1 MSSKQPDFDI
11 KNYNLE
17 ELLTIFG
24 IGSPV
29 QKEAI
34 MGIAADFIK
43 KYKELGQAKYVE
55 FFSQG
60 MNKLLSNFEQVEG
73 ILGKVDNILDEVEET
88 RETVLTQAQE
98 TAEDLTNRFE
108 QVRTQAKDFINPP
121 IEAAAPNILHNRY
134 YNAQRTQTRMGEGVV
149 MPNRSDYIN
158 VPTVGVGAH
167 APQLQNRLFLP
178 NAFAEI
184 PFAQGYR
191 NPTLQNAFL
200 TWVNV
205 DSQYR
210 EILPTGISSAS
221 CPGSIFDPSNNI
233 HQADSS
239 TDFTFA
245 LASPITN
252 VLSMTVGSIEVPMA
266 GYYTFSDKYGN
277 TTFELHVANNSP
289 ICLKIPEGNYDA
301 AGLQAIMNKV
311 LLGGYAAAT
320 GTSATP
326 GAGEARP
333 QLIVNASNQ
342 KIYLFWGT
350 KIEGVT
356 GPAPPANTPPD
367 ISIKWFERKS
377 CGNCKNCIPSC
388 TKEVYD
394 TEMML
399 GPTGPTGPTAREV
412 KRENKEHAC
421 SDKNTGKKINSTL
434 GWTLGFREAE
444 SKFQPTFVP
453 TNPVADASFNLVGVT
468 GNTYYGTFGTCVWN
482 ELGTKYLILEVDD
495 FNRNRNS
502 GNMGTMSM
510 PACTE
515 SFKLPTY
522 AKKVSQIYPICDPS
536 ANIQRFP
543 DPGDITDK
551 DPPERIKFTADQL
564 NEVLDVGPVAEFGPT
579 GSTGTWEQAQKN
591 PYRAGC
597 GGTKKSYYEKFNR
610 ACRKGTPANPIAI
623 RGEDTLTKAQKYT
636 AREIRGT
643 QQNSCVNQYYAP
655 QSSNILFRFPI
666 QRIST
671 NPQVPIV
678 TPGPGAASGRRY
690 FGPITIEKLRVRILD
705 DKGYVID
712 LNCGE
717 ISFSLVLERLYQY

>member
-1 MSSKQPDFDI
+1 MSIKQPDFDI
-11 KNYNLE
+11 ENYNLE
-17 ELLTIFG
+17 ELLDIFG
-24 IGSPV
+24 IESPV

-55 FFSQG
+55 FFSKG
-60 MNKLLSNFEQVEG
+60 MNKLLSNFDQVEG
-73 ILGKVDNILDEVEET
+73 ILGKVENLLDEVEET
-88 RETVLTQAQE
+88 RESLTEQAGE
-98 TAEDLTNRFE
+98 TIEDLSNTF
-108 QVRTQAKDFINPP
+108 QQARTQAKDFINPP
-121 IEAAAPNILHNRY
+121 VEDAAPNILKNRY
-134 YNAQRTQTRMGEGVV
+134 YDAQRVQTRLGEGVV
-149 MPNRSDYIN
+149 MPNRSDYTN
-158 VPTVGVGAH
+158 VPTDGVGAH

-178 NAFAEI
+178 NAYAQI

-200 TWVNV
+200 SWVNV

-221 CPGSIFDPSNNI
+221 CPGSLYDPSNNI
-233 HQADSS
+233 YQADSP

-245 LASPITN
+245 LANPITN
-252 VLSMTVGSIEVPMA
+252 VLAMTVGSIEIPMG

-277 TTFELHVANNSP
+277 TTFELNVDKET

-301 AGLQAIMNKV
+301 PGLQAIMNTV
-311 LLGGYAAAT
+311 LLNGYEALHSSPV
-320 GTSATP
+320 TSTDP
-326 GAGEARP
+326 RP

-342 KIYLFWGT
+342 KIYLFWGN
-350 KIEGVT
+350 KIEGAT
-356 GPAPPANTPPD
+356 GSAPPTVAPPD
-367 ISIKWFERKS
+367 ISIKWFERNR
-377 CGNCKNCIPSC
+377 CGNCKNCIPTC
-388 TKEVYD
+388 TKTAYD

-399 GPTGPTGPTAREV
+399 GPTGPTGPNAREV
-412 KRENKEHAC
+412 KRGNKEHAC

-444 SKFQPTFVP
+444 SKFVETFVP

-468 GNTYYGTFGTCVWN
+468 GNTYNGTFGTCVWN

-510 PACTE
+510 PACTD

-522 AKKVSQIYPICDPS
+522 AKQVSQIYPICDPS
-536 ANIQRFP
+536 GNIQRFP
-543 DPGDITDK
+543 DPGDTNEK
-551 DPPERIKFTADQL
+551 DPPQRIKFSASEI
-564 NEVLDVGPVAEFGPT
+564 NNALDVGPVAESGPT
-579 GSTGTWEQAQKN
+579 ESTWEQTLKN
-591 PYRAGC
+591 DSYGEGC
-597 GGTKKSYYEKFNR
+597 GGAKKSYYEKFNR
-610 ACRKGTPANPIAI
+610 ACRKGTPANPVAI

-643 QQNSCVNQYYAP
+643 QRNSCVNQYYAP
-655 QSSNILFRFPI
+655 QSSNTLFRFPV
-666 QRIST
+666 QRLSQ
-671 NPQVPIV
+671 NPQAPII
-678 TPGPGAASGRRY
+678 TPGPGMDSARRY
-690 FGPITIEKLRVRILD
+690 FGPVTIEKLKVRILD

-712 LNCGE
+712 LNCAD